1 MECAP
6 RQGAVG
12 RARPGLPELESRSGG
27 RKGTGRRA
35 GPACRP
41 VRERG
46 RRLGRAG
53 EKFWAGGGVWA
64 AGKEGKER
72 KREVGWAK
80 NDREVERGFSFFF
93 NKEIQT
99 IQFKFKFKRIQIQI
113 GQQTIKQCISA

>member
-1 MECAP
+1 MRGQDSLSWSPARAE
-6 RQGAVG
+6 GKG
-12 RARPGLPELESRSGG
+12 RA
-27 RKGTGRRA
+27 RRA

-53 EKFWAGGGVWA
+53 ENFWAGGGVWA

-80 NDREVERGFSFFF
+80 NDREGEMFFF
-93 NKEIQT
+93 STKRFKQFNSNLNSRE
-99 IQFKFKFKRIQIQI
+99 FKFRLDNKH
-113 GQQTIKQCISA
+113 